1 MILYMVVEGLLH
13 RDLVRDACQE
23 TKRHLRLGLS
33 DPNFRKPSQ
42 FTTVTFQSLSQHS
55 SCS

>member
-1 MILYMVVEGLLH
+1 MILYMVVEDLLH
-13 RDLVRDACQE
+13 RDLVHDACQE
-23 TKRHLRLGLS
+23 TERHLRLGLS
-33 DPNFRKPSQ
+33 DPNFRKASQ